1 MPERPLRIVARIK
14 ARPDKIGEVRE
25 LLCGLVEPTRKEVG
39 CLSYELL
46 QNRKDP
52 TDFTFIEEW
61 ESDSVFDRHSTTAHI
76 KAVGPKLK
84 DIVAAAPDIRIYSV
98 VA

>member
-1 MPERPLRIVARIK
+1 MSTSPLRVVARIK
-14 ARPDKIGEVRE
+14 AKPDKVGEVHE
-25 LLCGLVEPTRKEVG
+25 LLRGLVEPTRKEVG

-61 ESDSVFDRHSTTAHI
+61 ESDSAFDDHSATSHI

-84 DIVAAAPDIRIYSV
+84 EIVAEAPDIRIYSV

>member
-1 MPERPLRIVARIK
+1 MPGAPWRVVARIK
-14 ARPDKIGEVRE
+14 AKPDKVGEVRE
-25 LLCGLVEPTRKEVG
+25 LLRGLVEPTRKEVG
-39 CLSYELL
+39 CLRYDLV
-46 QNRKDP
+46 QNRTDP

-61 ESDSVFDRHSTTAHI
+61 ESDSSFYTHSTTAHI

-84 DIVAAAPDIRIYSV
+84 EIVVEAPDIRIYSV